1 MDLVP
6 GHQTEPLVPHP
17 ALTADAPQDRRKGAV
32 ADLEGHL
39 GHRFKDRELLER
51 ALTHSSAGEGARRL
65 RDNERLEFL
74 GDRVLNLL
82 AAERLTELYPDE
94 REGELT
100 KRMHGL
106 INREACAR
114 TARRVGLTAAL
125 RLAGGESRRGG
136 RDNPSILG
144 DACEALLAALYLDAG
159 LERTRDVFARIWA
172 DEFELVAIQGAPNPK
187 SELQEW
193 AAARKLEPPSYRV
206 AERRGPAHAPTF
218 TVELRLGEL
227 APVSAS
233 GPSRRAAEKTAAQMM
248 LDREVGHGG

>member
-1 MDLVP
+1 MSESVIK
-6 GHQTEPLVPHP
+6 
-17 ALTADAPQDRRKGAV
+17 DRRRSAV
-32 ADLEGHL
+32 ADLEHRL
-39 GHRFKDRELLER
+39 GYQFQDRDLLER
-51 ALTHSSAGEGARRL
+51 ALTHSSAGEGARRV

-82 AAERLTELYPDE
+82 AAERLTSLYPEE

-106 INREACAR
+106 INRDACAR
-114 TARRVGLTAAL
+114 TARRIGLAPAL

-159 LERTRDVFARIWA
+159 LDTTRQVFARVWEA
-172 DEFELVAIQGAPNPK
+172 EFDQVASAGAPNPK

-193 AAARKLEPPSYRV
+193 AAARKLPQPRYNVTGRTGPP
-206 AERRGPAHAPTF
+206 HAPTF
-218 TVELRLGEL
+218 TVELELGALE
-227 APVSAS
+227 PVSAS
-233 GPSRRAAEKTAAQMM
+233 GPSRQAAEKAAAQIMY
-248 LDREVGHGG
+248 DREART

>member
-1 MDLVP
+1 M
-6 GHQTEPLVPHP
+6 
-17 ALTADAPQDRRKGAV
+17 TAGAPQDRRAAAV
-32 ADLEGHL
+32 ADLEHKLGHL
-39 GHRFKDRELLER
+39 FQDRDLLER
-51 ALTHSSAGEGARRL
+51 ALTHSSAGEGARRV

-82 AAERLTELYPDE
+82 AAERLTLLYPDDN
-94 REGELT
+94 EGELT

-106 INREACAR
+106 VNRDACAR
-114 TARRVGLTAAL
+114 TARRIGLAAAL

-159 LERTRDVFARIWA
+159 LERTREAFASIWSA
-172 DEFELVAIQGAPNPK
+172 EFDQVASVGAPNPK

-193 AAARKLEPPSYRV
+193 AAANKLPPPRYQVTGRD
-206 AERRGPAHAPTF
+206 GPAHAPTF

-227 APVSAS
+227 APASAS
-233 GPSRRAAEKTAAQMM
+233 GPSRQAAEKAAAQLM
-248 LDREVGHGG
+248 LEREAQA